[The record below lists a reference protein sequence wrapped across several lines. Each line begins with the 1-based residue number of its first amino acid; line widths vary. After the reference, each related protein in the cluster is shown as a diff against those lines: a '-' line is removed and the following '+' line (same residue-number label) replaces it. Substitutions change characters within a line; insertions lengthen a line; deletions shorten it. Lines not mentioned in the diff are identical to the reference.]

1 MSESE
6 SESALRFVLK
16 AYGLIDE
23 DAIQRVLDVI
33 NTELVALEDQQY
45 QDWVSRNTMA
55 LYDLIDDVVGNQ
67 VGAHA
72 QYSALANKESF
83 AAPSNGEERSDSFE
97 RSEKNEPWADDASRQ
112 GRW

>member
-1 MSESE
+1 MSEQ
-6 SESALRFVLK
+6 ESALRFVLK
-16 AYGLIDE
+16 ASGLIDE
-23 DAIQRVLDVI
+23 DAIQRVVDLV

-83 AAPSNGEERSDSFE
+83 AAPSGDS
-97 RSEKNEPWADDASRQ
+97 EPWADDASRQ

>member
-1 MSESE
+1 MSNANSGLEQSMSEQE
-6 SESALRFVLK
+6 TALRFVLK
-16 AYGLIDE
+16 ASGLIDE
-23 DAIQRVLDVI
+23 DAIQRVVDLV

-83 AAPSNGEERSDSFE
+83 AAPSGDS
-97 RSEKNEPWADDASRQ
+97 EPWADDASRQ